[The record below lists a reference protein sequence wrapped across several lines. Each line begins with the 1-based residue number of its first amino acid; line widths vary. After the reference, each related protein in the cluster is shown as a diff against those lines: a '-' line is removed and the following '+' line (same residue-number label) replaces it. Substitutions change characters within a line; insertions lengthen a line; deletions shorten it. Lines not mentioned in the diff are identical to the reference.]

1 MPPKESII
9 NEDFELPNEQET
21 AVEIELPPESDE
33 IEVEVIDD
41 TPEEDRGR
49 QPLPSDE
56 DPEHEQELNGLAKD
70 TKKRINQLTHRYHDE
85 RREKERL
92 AREHAEA
99 IRIAQLFKG
108 RVDELE
114 QTLNWGH
121 QEWSKEGQGR
131 IETGLKLAQ
140 DKYRRAFEA
149 GDTDGVL
156 EAQQEMLELFNQ
168 KARYENTQI
177 PVAPVT
183 IPQDPLQTTQQ
194 PVYNTQNA
202 PKEQA
207 APRDY
212 RAEDW
217 AARNKW
223 FGKDAKMT
231 AYAYGVHEDLVQ
243 NQGYDPTSD
252 EYYQAIDAEIKQ
264 RFPEK
269 FPRPKGTSPV
279 APVARSTAPKKF
291 TLTAS
296 EAAIAKRLGLTQEQ
310 YAREKMKGATI
321 NG

>member
-1 MPPKESII
+1 MAEEFD
-9 NEDFELPNEQET
+9 NPN
-21 AVEIELPPESDE
+21 DE
-33 IEVEVIDD
+33 IEVDLGPDTGIEVEIVDD

-49 QPLPSDE
+49 KPLETDE
-56 DPEHEQELNGLAKD
+56 DPEQEQELNGLAKD

-108 RVDELE
+108 RVEELE

-121 QEWSKEGQGR
+121 QEWSKEGTGR
-131 IETGLKLAQ
+131 IESAQKLAQ
-140 DKYRRAFEA
+140 EKYRKAFEA
-149 GDTDGVL
+149 GDTDGVI
-156 EAQQEMLELFNQ
+156 EAQNELMELANQ
-168 KARYENTQI
+168 KARYENT
-177 PVAPVT
+177 APP
-183 IPQDPLQTTQQ
+183 IPQAMPNTLQTPAQ
-194 PVYNTQNA
+194 PVYNNETATPPQ
-202 PKEQA
+202 P

-217 AARNKW
+217 ASRNSW

-252 EYYQAIDAEIKQ
+252 EYYQAIDAEIRQ

-269 FPRPKGTSPV
+269 FNRPKASSPV
-279 APVARSTAPKKF
+279 APVARSTAPKPVR
-291 TLTAS
+291 LTAS
-296 EAAIAKRLGLTQEQ
+296 EAAIARKLGLTPEQ
-310 YAREKMKGATI
+310 YAREKLKGATI